1 MLMQF
6 STYKAWFT
14 GKPMLLRWFLW
25 LILLRPVIDA
35 FYFLK
40 DISPYLSPLYIV
52 GVFTPLIALYAILRV
67 PRPNYSRL
75 DTWFGLYTLVIGVS
89 CLALFLSDSF
99 SLNALDMIF
108 KVMLPSSLYFFCRAL
123 IRSKLDMDGILQTFL
138 YSSFSVVLIFAYE
151 LMFNPINIQISRG
164 FERFQGTF
172 ADTMNYSI
180 YMTGGLII
188 AGYQMFQNRSPY
200 SIKTRGIF
208 LTLVIGLSITLL
220 FNIHHTAS
228 YLVVAFVAL
237 LILLHYLKTNIVVGI
252 ITTISA
258 AVIIYFAGAD
268 AFQQNVLPLIETD
281 IMVYQGEKDDEALLH
296 GRVGRWQNFYRYFD
310 GQSPVVQ
317 ILGLPL
323 NMESPYMYIGKGSHN
338 DFVRHHMFIG
348 FAGLSLYLF
357 ILANLFVRVLK
368 HKTQMHYLGLAT
380 LSAVMLFSVT
390 TTPLLYPTLMYIVM
404 PVVAMLALPPQIM
417 EHKV

>member
-1 MLMQF
+1 MLLLF
-6 STYKAWFT
+6 SIYKDWFT
-14 GKPMLLRWFLW
+14 GKPLLIRWFLW
-25 LILLRPVIDA
+25 LILLRPFIDA

-52 GVFTPLIALYAILRV
+52 GVLTPPLALYAIIRI

-75 DTWFGLYTLVIGVS
+75 DTWFGLYTLLIGVS

-99 SLNALDMIF
+99 SLNAFDMIF
-108 KVMLPSSLYFFCRAL
+108 KVMLPSSLYFFFRTL
-123 IRSKLDMDGILQTFL
+123 IRSKLDLDGILQTFL
-138 YSSFSVVLIFAYE
+138 YSSLSVVLIFAYE
-151 LMFNPINIQISRG
+151 LVFNPINIQISRG

-188 AGYQMFQNRSPY
+188 AGYQMFQNPSPF
-200 SIKTRGIF
+200 SLKARGLF
-208 LTLVIGLSITLL
+208 LTLVIALSITML

-228 YLVVAFVAL
+228 YMVVAVITL
-237 LILLHYLKTNIVVGI
+237 LLLLHYLKTNAVVGI

-258 AVIIYFAGAD
+258 AGIIYFTGAD
-268 AFQQNVLPLIETD
+268 AFRQNVLPLIETD

-310 GQSPVVQ
+310 DQSPAIQ

-348 FAGLSLYLF
+348 YAGLCIYLF
-357 ILANLFVRVLK
+357 ILANVIVRILK
-368 HKTQMHYLGLAT
+368 YRTQMHYLGLAT
-380 LSAVMLFSVT
+380 LSSVMLFSIT
-390 TTPLLYPTLMYIVM
+390 TTPLLYPTLMYLVM
-404 PVVAMLALPPQIM
+404 PIFAMLALPPQFM